1 MLNLLSKIFGSKSAR
16 DIKHIHPIVEK
27 IKVEYAKLEDISN
40 DELRGKTLYF
50 KQVIADYLSAIDT
63 EVAEIKAEADQ
74 DDVDMSVKN
83 TLYEK
88 VDKLEKERDTKLEEV
103 LMQILPEAFAV
114 VKETARRFTENA
126 VLEVTASDFDRD
138 LAALKPHIEIKD
150 DKAYWKNTWT
160 AAGV

>member
-1 MLNLLSKIFGSKSAR
+1 DLAYLLCQYIKHRKLRMLNLLSKIFGSKSAR
-16 DIKHIHPIVEK
+16 DIKHIHPLVEK

-126 VLEVTASDFDRD
+126 VLEVT
-138 LAALKPHIEIKD
+138 
-150 DKAYWKNTWT
+150 
-160 AAGV
+160 